1 MIIRLSAESWSDAR
15 QLSGAEPW
23 LEDSYR
29 ELTVLGRW
37 MRAHYDVGWT
47 VGARDEQICAW
58 CACPIND
65 EYSYRNDSSSVW
77 VCLNCAV
84 DAAVA
89 AQVITVIP
97 RMWIESE

>member
-1 MIIRLSAESWSDAR
+1 MIIRLTAESWRDAHQLFNFESLIQDSDWKLA
-15 QLSGAEPW
+15 
-23 LEDSYR
+23 
-29 ELTVLGRW
+29 VLGRW

-77 VCLNCAV
+77 VCLNCAT